1 MEGTYPRRCGGGG
14 RAGSPAGGVSSAQLA
29 AFGRA
34 AGGEGELEEERERQ
48 GGEVTVLVCLSVPL
62 VGRRPHFLI
71 GLAVLVVVEE
81 LERESSDIAA

>member
-62 VGRRPHFLI
+62 VGEAPPLFDRASRASRSRRI
-71 GLAVLVVVEE
+71 RKGVE
-81 LERESSDIAA
+81 